1 MFAPTLDAPARKF
14 RGDPPIASAR
24 HDVVIDLRRALSA
37 VISEVDDYWP
47 TAGNESLPAIDST
60 NGN

>member
-24 HDVVIDLRRALSA
+24 HDVVIDLRSQECIK
-37 VISEVDDYWP
+37 V
-47 TAGNESLPAIDST
+47 GNEAQSHQQAEMTARAAGRWGGL
-60 NGN
+60 